1 MAQVKLIKINADGFS
16 EEHGASDDATFA
28 TVTGATQVAV
38 TSGVTIDSNITFNAV
53 TDTIAGI
60 QNQNLLDKTAAESI
74 SGVFDYTSL
83 PTSSVTPTLGSHLVN
98 KDYVDDK
105 ENNNDFQESVLDIQV
120 DATLDPGAS
129 PATGARYIITNTA
142 ALHANFGTITGVGN
156 NDIVEYDGANFIVV
170 FDVSV
175 NTEGGKTWV
184 EDVDRYYAYNGTAWV
199 DAGATVNHNNL
210 SGLQGGNGSTEYYHM
225 TASEDT
231 WLAAAT
237 GKVAAGG
244 DIVGNNVNDT
254 ITATWTV
261 TGELDVAGGDL
272 VLPNSTQAVPKEGSV
287 YWDGTN
293 DVLNVYDGT
302 QYVTFDPNGETTIY
316 TAGTGGIAQ
325 YDAVYISANDTVLKA
340 DASATATSRIIGFA
354 PAAITAA
361 TEGAIQEDGVLK
373 GVLSAAT
380 AGDAYYL
387 STTPGTISTTVP
399 TGTGQYVTRVGYAK
413 NATDLQI
420 QIQQVGRRA

>member
-28 TVTGATQVAV
+28 TVTGTTQVAV

-60 QNQNLLDKTAAESI
+60 QNQNLLDKTASESI

-83 PTSSVTPTLGSHLVN
+83 PTSSVAPTSGTQLTN
-98 KDYVDDK
+98 KDYVDGLV
-105 ENNNDFQESVLDIQV
+105 NGLHWQEPVLDIQT

-129 PATGARYIITNTA
+129 PTTGDRYIITDSG
-142 ALHANFGTITGVGN
+142 ALNANFGTITGVGDD
-156 NDIVEYDGANFIVV
+156 DIVEYDGANFVV
-170 FDVSV
+170 AWDAS
-175 NTEGGKTWV
+175 TEGEGGAAWV
-184 EDVDRYYAYNGTAWV
+184 SDEDKVYTYNGTAWV
-199 DAGATVNHNNL
+199 SIGSTSTHNAL

-261 TGELDVAGGDL
+261 TGEIDVAGGDL
-272 VLPNSTQAVPKEGSV
+272 VLPNSTQAVPEEGSV

-302 QYVTFDPNGETTIY
+302 QYVTFDPNGETTTY

-325 YDAVYISANDTVLKA
+325 YDAVYISANDTVLKS

-380 AGDAYYL
+380 AGDVYYL